1 MTTLG
6 LIGFPVNHSKSPEY
20 FLNKL
25 KDLGK
30 DEHSYAAFEL
40 EDINDF
46 PAFLE
51 QNPDLV
57 GLNITIPH
65 KETIIPFLD
74 HIDCEAKE
82 IGAVNTIVKTEKGW
96 VGYNTDFWGFR
107 RSMQPFLKG
116 RHERAIILGTGG
128 ASKAV
133 GHALRGLGVSTT
145 IVSRTS
151 SIGDICYSDLTKEAM
166 SHHLL
171 IVNCTPVGTWP
182 DVELCVDIPFEGL
195 TDEHLVVDLVYNPET
210 TTFMKKASH
219 SGASVMNGKD
229 MLRLQ
234 AEKSLEIWIKNGL

>member
-96 VGYNTDFWGFR
+96 VGYNTDCWGFR

>member
-25 KDLGK
+25 NELGK
-30 DEHSYAAFEL
+30 NEHLYKAFEL
-40 EDINDF
+40 PDINDF
-46 PAFLE
+46 PRFLE
-51 QNPDLV
+51 KNPELK
-57 GLNITIPH
+57 GLNVTIPH

-74 HIDCEAKE
+74 LIDSEAKE
-82 IGAVNTIVKTEKGW
+82 IGAVNTIVKTDKGW
-96 VGYNTDFWGFR
+96 VGYNTDCWGFR
-107 RSMQPFLKG
+107 RSLQPFLKG
-116 RHERAIILGTGG
+116 THDRALIFGTGG

-133 GHALRGLGVSTT
+133 DHALRGLGVSTT

-151 SIGDICYSDLTKEAM
+151 EKGDICYSDLTKEAM
-166 SHHLL
+166 THHLL
-171 IVNCTPVGTWP
+171 LVNCTPLGTRP
-182 DVELCVDIPFEGL
+182 AVELCVDIPFEGL
-195 TDEHLVVDLVYNPET
+195 TQGHLVVDLVYNPEI

-219 SGASVMNGKD
+219 SGATVMNGKD

>member
-20 FLNKL
+20 FFKKL
-25 KDLGK
+25 KELGK
-30 DEHSYAAFEL
+30 NEHSYKAFKL

-46 PAFLE
+46 HVLLE
-51 QNPDLV
+51 ENPHLT
-57 GLNITIPH
+57 GLNVTIPH
-65 KETIIPFLD
+65 KETVIQFLD
-74 HIDCEAKE
+74 GLDNEAKE

-96 VGYNTDFWGFR
+96 VGYNTDCWGFR

-116 RHERAIILGTGG
+116 RHDRALILGTGG

-133 GHALRGLGVSTT
+133 DFALRGLGVSTT
-145 IVSRTS
+145 KVSRTS
-151 SIGDICYSDLTKEAM
+151 AKGDICYSELTKEAM

-171 IVNCTPVGTWP
+171 IVNCTPLGTWP
-182 DVELCVDIPFEGL
+182 DTESCVDIPFEGL
-195 TDEHLVVDLVYNPET
+195 TDDHLVVDLVYNPEI

-219 SGASVMNGKD
+219 SGASVMNGND

-234 AEKSLEIWIKNGL
+234 AEKSLEIWINNGL